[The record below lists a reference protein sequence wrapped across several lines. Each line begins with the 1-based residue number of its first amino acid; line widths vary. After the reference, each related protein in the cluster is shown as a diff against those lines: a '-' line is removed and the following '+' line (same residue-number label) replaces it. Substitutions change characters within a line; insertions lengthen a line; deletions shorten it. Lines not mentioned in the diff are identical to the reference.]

1 MTEENVK
8 NKPIYRRSYTLDTD
22 TLAKELKEIK
32 NNPLKQ
38 IGNNFHDNIVLV
50 GSMISLPEIISA
62 IDHSK
67 HEFFVLGLKE
77 GIREG
82 ISDSVLNF
90 EGTNEEDLEEKA
102 DNVWKTKYE
111 PKRDEIIDK
120 AFQDGIESFNKLI
133 ENTTLYEP
141 YRSLLY
147 AGIVFTWCSFE
158 VCMKDIW
165 ETALN
170 IGNKLVMK
178 TTLSNINNIDR
189 INNFSG
195 IQGKYI
201 NLDYLAQYNYNVT
214 NKLGSILA
222 NKFDFSSVYGIKD
235 AYLCAFPRSAT
246 IKKALENKELVQ
258 LEARRHIIVHK
269 AGVID
274 DTFCKKANVNKKLTG
289 SKLGLSDEELSGFG
303 NVAIDT
309 VIQIIK
315 AVSTIL
321 SVGKVKN

>member
-1 MTEENVK
+1 MLEENTN
-8 NKPIYRRSYTLDTD
+8 NKPIYRMSYKLDTD
-22 TLAKELKEIK
+22 TLAEELKKIK
-32 NNPLKQ
+32 KNTIKQ
-38 IGNNFHDNIVLV
+38 IGNSFHDNLTLV
-50 GSMISLPEIISA
+50 GFMISLPKIVSA

-77 GIREG
+77 GISSS
-82 ISDSVLNF
+82 ILNF
-90 EGTNEEDLEEKA
+90 EGTNEEDLEEKT
-102 DNVWKTKYE
+102 DNIWKTKYE

-120 AFQDGIESFNKLI
+120 AFQNGIESFNKLI
-133 ENTTLYEP
+133 EDTALYEP

-158 VCMKDIW
+158 VCMKDLW
-165 ETALN
+165 ETSLN

-195 IQGKYI
+195 IQGKSI
-201 NLDYLAQYNYNVT
+201 NLDYLAQYNYNVA
-214 NKLGSILA
+214 NKLGSILV

-274 DTFCKKANVNKKLTG
+274 DTFCKKTNVNKKLTG
-289 SKLGLSDEELSGFG
+289 NKLGLSDEELSEFG

-309 VIQIIK
+309 VIQVIK

-321 SVGKVKN
+321 SISKVKN